1 MRILKKPQ
9 QYLQPKITTNYEI
22 IICQILI
29 ENASLVGEL
38 YYVIQGRVDELCSHN
53 FKGIYFVE
61 ITLGYVLCEINVFY
75 QHYVQRRPNSD

>member
-38 YYVIQGRVDELCSHN
+38 YYVI
-53 FKGIYFVE
+53 
-61 ITLGYVLCEINVFY
+61 
-75 QHYVQRRPNSD
+75 